1 MKKNIIV
8 IFPIILSVIT
18 VAIFFNLSVK
28 PMDTTTNVLGQKE
41 TMSQNENSKKNTI
54 GNAAKIIAIQNQ
66 LEATQA
72 IHPMKA
78 NLQVQD
84 KPLLKI
90 QILLQ
95 QPFLLILLS

>member
-18 VAIFFNLSVK
+18 MAIFFNLSVK

-54 GNAAKIIAIQNQ
+54 GNAAQNNSNSKSIGSNTGNSSDESKSSSSGQ
-66 LEATQA
+66 TTT
-72 IHPMKA
+72 KA
-78 NLQVQD
+78 VSYTHLTLPTTEMV
-84 KPLLKI
+84 
-90 QILLQ
+90 
-95 QPFLLILLS
+95 

>member
-54 GNAAKIIAIQNQ
+54 GNAAQNQ

-90 QILLQ
+90 QVLLQ
-95 QPFLLILLS
+95 QPLLLILLS